1 MDTINIGLVGYKF
14 MGTAHSNAYRQVS
27 HFFDPKL
34 KPVMKA
40 ICGRTEEAVA
50 AAADKLGWEEYETD
64 WRELVARDDIDL
76 VDICTPG
83 GVTHK
88 EIALGAAEAGKDI
101 LCEKPL
107 ANSLADAQEMLEAVE
122 KAGVR
127 HMVNFNYRRAPAVAL
142 AKRMIEE
149 GMLGKIYHWRA
160 VYLQDWIIDP
170 EFPLVWRLDKSI
182 AGSGP
187 LGDLAAHSID
197 LAHYLVGDI
206 AQVTGM
212 MQTFIEERPLPAEMG
227 GLTAVAREERG
238 EVTVEDAV
246 AFLARFACTS
256 AAGTGENGVFG
267 TFEATRFAAGHKNY
281 NRFEVNGSKGSLVF
295 NFERMNELQYYSRE
309 DDPDYQGFR
318 VIQATE
324 GTHPYMSAWWPPGH
338 IIGFEHTFIHGVYDL
353 LNDIAEGEMPIP
365 SFVDGVKCQAV
376 MEAVGQSAQ
385 SGEWVEVEQ
394 PSEGCDPG

>member
-1 MDTINIGLVGYKF
+1 MADTINVGLVGYRF
-14 MGTAHSNAYRQVS
+14 MGTAHSNAWRQVA
-27 HFFDPKL
+27 HFFDPQL
-34 KPVMKA
+34 TPVMKA

-50 AAADKLGWEEYETD
+50 AAADKLGWEGYETD
-64 WRELVARDDIDL
+64 WRKLVAREDIDL

-83 GVTHK
+83 GPSHR
-88 EIALGAAEAGKDI
+88 EIALGAAANGKHV

-107 ANSLADAQEMLEAVE
+107 ASSLAMAREMLDAVE
-122 KAGVR
+122 EAGVK

-149 GMLGKIYHWRA
+149 GLIGEIYHWRA

-170 EFPLVWRLDKSI
+170 EFPLVWRLDKSV

-246 AFLARFACTS
+246 AFLARF
-256 AAGTGENGVFG
+256 ENGTFG
-267 TFEATRFAAGHKNY
+267 TFEATRFAAGCKNY
-281 NRFEVNGSKGSLVF
+281 NHFEVNGSKGSLVF

-309 DDPDYQGFR
+309 DDADYQGFR

-324 GTHPYMSAWWPPGH
+324 GTHPYMSVWWPPAH
-338 IIGFEHTFIHGVYDL
+338 IIGYEHTFIHGVYDL
-353 LNDIAEGEMPIP
+353 LNGIAEDEMPVP
-365 SFVDGVKCQAV
+365 NFVDGVKCQAV
-376 MEAVGQSAQ
+376 LEAVEQSAQ
-385 SGEWVEVEQ
+385 SGEWVEVE
-394 PSEGCDPG
+394 GL

>member
-1 MDTINIGLVGYKF
+1 MADTINVGLVGYKF
-14 MGTAHSNAYRQVS
+14 MGKAHSNAWRQVA

-40 ICGRTEEAVA
+40 LCGRTEPAVKA
-50 AAADKLGWEEYETD
+50 AAEQFGWEGYETD
-64 WRELVARDDIDL
+64 WRKLVAREDIDL

-83 GVTHK
+83 GPSHC
-88 EIALGAAEAGKDI
+88 EIVLGAAANGKHVF
-101 LCEKPL
+101 CEKPL
-107 ANSLADAQEMLEAVE
+107 ASSLAMAREMLEAVQQ
-122 KAGVR
+122 AGVV

-142 AKRMIEE
+142 AKRMIDQ
-149 GMLGKIYHWRA
+149 GLIGQIYHWRA

-170 EFPLVWRLDKSI
+170 EFPLVWRLDKSV

-197 LAHYLVGDI
+197 LAHYLVGEV

-212 MQTFIEERPLPAEMG
+212 MQTFIEERPLPTEMG
-227 GLTAVAREERG
+227 GLAAVAGEERG
-238 EVTVEDAV
+238 KVTVEDAV
-246 AFLARFACTS
+246 AFLARF
-256 AAGTGENGVFG
+256 ENGAFG

-295 NFERMNELQYYSRE
+295 NFERMNELEYYSRE

-324 GTHPYMSAWWPPGH
+324 PTHPYMSAWWPTAH
-338 IIGFEHTFIHGVYDL
+338 IIGYEHTFIHGVYDL
-353 LNDIAEGEMPIP
+353 LNGIAEDEIPVP

-376 MEAVGQSAQ
+376 LEAVEQSAQ
-385 SGEWVEVEQ
+385 SGEWVKVQ
-394 PSEGCDPG
+394 SVAAS